1 MRFTFNVL
9 HSAATTT
16 AKTKAKHIIVARSA
30 HTTFFRLL
38 TFISTHYYYTL
49 RFHRLDIC
57 TVSVYFFW
65 LDFFLL
71 RLLFISRLFIFH
83 LASHIH
89 FHVIIMIFAMDDQII
104 IMPLLFTHSILISI
118 SMGCGI
124 LFLFFSQF
132 SVTYFYPISDSS

>member
-9 HSAATTT
+9 HSAATT

-71 RLLFISRLFIFH
+71 RLLFTSRLFIFTW
-83 LASHIH
+83 LHIH

-104 IMPLLFTHSILISI
+104 IMPLLFTHCILISI
-118 SMGCGI
+118 SMSCGI
-124 LFLFFSQF
+124 LFLFFPQF